1 MSETNKAPHKGSIQ
15 SVDRAVAILKCF
27 EDTITLSLAEISRL
41 TGLHKSTTF
50 GLVSTLEANG
60 MLEQDQVTGRYR
72 LGLSLFRLGNRVD
85 TDIKQIAAPYLDR
98 LAELSGETIN
108 FAVRD
113 GDCVVYID
121 KRESTHT
128 LRIAPDY
135 GRRRAMYNVATGKA
149 ILAMLPQETI
159 TAILQRTDFRPL
171 TPNTPM
177 SPEAI
182 MNQLRDV
189 RLLGYATN
197 RQELEIDRVGIA
209 APVCDFTGRPVAA
222 VSVCGPISR
231 MTEEFCRR
239 NAAWVVE
246 CARSISENL

>member
-1 MSETNKAPHKGSIQ
+1 MSEADKASRKGSIQ
-15 SVDRAVAILKCF
+15 SVDRAIAILKCF

-41 TGLHKSTTF
+41 TDLHKSTTF

-60 MLEQDQVTGRYR
+60 MLEQDPVTGRYR

-113 GDCVVYID
+113 GDFVVYID

-128 LRIAPDY
+128 MRIAPDY
-135 GRRRAMYNVATGKA
+135 GRRRPMYNVATGKA
-149 ILAMLPQETI
+149 ILAKLPQETI
-159 TAILQRTDFRPL
+159 MAILQRTDFRQL

-177 SPEAI
+177 SPEAVLE
-182 MNQLRDV
+182 QLHSIRY
-189 RLLGYATN
+189 LGYATN

-209 APVCDFTGRPVAA
+209 APVCDFTGMPIAA
-222 VSVCGPISR
+222 VSVCGPVSR
-231 MTEEFCRR
+231 MTDEFCHRT
-239 NAAWVVE
+239 AAWVVE
-246 CARSISENL
+246 CAKNISKKL